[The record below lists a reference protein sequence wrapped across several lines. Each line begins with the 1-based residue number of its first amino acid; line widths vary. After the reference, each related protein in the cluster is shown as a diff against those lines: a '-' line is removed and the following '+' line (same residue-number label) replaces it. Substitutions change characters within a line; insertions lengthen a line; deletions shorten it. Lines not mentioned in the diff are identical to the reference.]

1 VSLVITEVGAEAA
14 SLLAALHGEGIS
26 EAGPAWTEAAF
37 ATLLALPGRCAFVAD
52 EARQPLG
59 FVPMGFVLLG
69 LAADEAEVIT
79 LAVLPD
85 ARRRGIGAALVA
97 AAAREA
103 AARGATRLFLEV
115 AEDNAPARALY
126 ARAGFLPV
134 GRRKGYYARP
144 AAAVDA
150 LVLALTLSSCLS
162 PSS

>member
-1 VSLVITEVGAEAA
+1 MSLVITEAGVEAA
-14 SLLAALHGEGIS
+14 ALLAALHGEGIG

-52 EARQPLG
+52 EAGQPL
-59 FVPMGFVLLG
+59 GFVLLG

-126 ARAGFLPV
+126 ARAGFVPV

-150 LVLALTLSSCLS
+150 LVLALILSSCLS